1 MKKKHQ
7 QQIEMHRQE
16 GDKLSL
22 SFTILGIIVF
32 AITFTSSYLLI
43 DIFSREIIAK
53 IWVGGTVTAILLMVV
68 GRLTRTSYHNQADN
82 YLEYKSKIK
91 NKF

>member
-7 QQIEMHRQE
+7 QQVELHKNE
-16 GDKLSL
+16 GDSKSL
-22 SFTILGIIVF
+22 SITILAIIIFLLSTGI
-32 AITFTSSYLLI
+32 SYFLK

-53 IWVGGTVTAILLMVV
+53 IFIGGTVTSILLLFVANV
-68 GRLTRTSYHNQADN
+68 TRKSYHNQADN

>member
-7 QQIEMHRQE
+7 QQVELHKNE
-16 GDKLSL
+16 GDSKSL
-22 SFTILGIIVF
+22 SITILAIIIFLLSTGI
-32 AITFTSSYLLI
+32 SYFLI

-53 IWVGGTVTAILLMVV
+53 IWVGGTLLSIILMVV
-68 GRLTRTSYHNQADN
+68 GRIVRTAYHTRADN

-91 NKF
+91 NVK